1 MNTGAVVLMVIS
13 ITVVLVGTA
22 LLSFYLNKKSEGTWA
37 VQKTPLLVT
46 IGTTF
51 ATAIGGGVLTYHIGL
66 GYQYGWSALSY
77 GVCQGGGI
85 FLVILMARWLR
96 ENEFDTIPTV
106 FKALYGE
113 SKLLTVLVAIA
124 SVVTPFG

>member
-1 MNTGAVVLMVIS
+1 MNTGAIVLMVIS

-66 GYQYGWSALSY
+66 AINTAGPPSPTASARAAASSWSSSWRD
-77 GVCQGGGI
+77 G
-85 FLVILMARWLR
+85 
-96 ENEFDTIPTV
+96 
-106 FKALYGE
+106 
-113 SKLLTVLVAIA
+113 
-124 SVVTPFG
+124 